1 MKSLFSAVSVHLGS
15 LPGPVPARWRCLSM
29 VASIQRLRTGSWM
42 MVSGPK
48 ILKCSRCHWS
58 WSENTWMKFLEKH
71 CVTLR
76 LLWCSKVALN
86 SILHLYTSTLKFSME
101 SQYEQHSVAYSKPLQ
116 FEIACLYHSNTHTH
130 TSMIIS
136 VYTYIFIWFHMYTCA
151 LRPQR
156 GLGWILD
163 TTCFEWKNAQ
173 FKSQSEEVKSSHW
186 MPGQMF
192 QVQNRFTSPPGG
204 AFPQKDQKD
213 ALRISGTKTCHFW
226 DSFIGRPGSP
236 GATEEAIVR
245 EDFGPSLRRC
255 ASRGHRTRPK
265 NQRLLVRM
273 LQGMRIKS

>member
-15 LPGPVPARWRCLSM
+15 LPGPVPARWRCLSI

-130 TSMIIS
+130 THLWSFLYTHIS
-136 VYTYIFIWFHMYTCA
+136 SYDFICTRVLCA
-151 LRPQR
+151 L
-156 GLGWILD
+156 
-163 TTCFEWKNAQ
+163 N
-173 FKSQSEEVKSSHW
+173 
-186 MPGQMF
+186 
-192 QVQNRFTSPPGG
+192 G
-204 AFPQKDQKD
+204 A
-213 ALRISGTKTCHFW
+213 
-226 DSFIGRPGSP
+226 
-236 GATEEAIVR
+236 
-245 EDFGPSLRRC
+245 
-255 ASRGHRTRPK
+255 
-265 NQRLLVRM
+265 
-273 LQGMRIKS
+273 

>member
-1 MKSLFSAVSVHLGS
+1 MKSLFSAVSVDLGS
-15 LPGPVPARWRCLSM
+15 LPGPVPAWWRCLSM

-116 FEIACLYHSNTHTH
+116 FEIACLYHTQHAHTH
-130 TSMIIS
+130 IYDHFCIHIYLHMIS
-136 VYTYIFIWFHMYTCA
+136 YVHLCA

-192 QVQNRFTSPPGG
+192 QVQNRFPSWWSLPPKRSKRCTPDLRYQNMPFFGKVSWDGLDLLGRLRKRLSGKILDHPYVAAQAEVMGQGLKASGCCFGG
-204 AFPQKDQKD
+204 CSK
-213 ALRISGTKTCHFW
+213 GW
-226 DSFIGRPGSP
+226 G
-236 GATEEAIVR
+236 
-245 EDFGPSLRRC
+245 
-255 ASRGHRTRPK
+255 
-265 NQRLLVRM
+265 
-273 LQGMRIKS
+273 

>member
-1 MKSLFSAVSVHLGS
+1 
-15 LPGPVPARWRCLSM
+15 LSM

-130 TSMIIS
+130 THIYDHFCIHIYLHMIS
-136 VYTYIFIWFHMYTCA
+136 YVHVCFAPSTGPRLDLGHHLLWMEECA
-151 LRPQR
+151 VQEPVGR
-156 GLGWILD
+156 
-163 TTCFEWKNAQ
+163 
-173 FKSQSEEVKSSHW
+173 SEELALDARADVSGAKSVH
-186 MPGQMF
+186 
-192 QVQNRFTSPPGG
+192 FTSWWSLPPKGSKRCT
-204 AFPQKDQKD
+204 PD
-213 ALRISGTKTCHFW
+213 LRYQNMPFLGQFHWTAWISWGDWGSDCQGRFW
-226 DSFIGRPGSP
+226 TIP
-236 GATEEAIVR
+236 T
-245 EDFGPSLRRC
+245 SLRKPR
-255 ASRGHRTRPK
+255 S
-265 NQRLLVRM
+265 
-273 LQGMRIKS
+273 